1 MRFTIVDDRGSISFI
16 GPVEALPAL
25 VRACGS
31 NPKSLEAFLQA
42 AEPYYAG
49 LADSVGNGLA
59 IFDERNSPA
68 STDAIHKALAF
79 CEPYQQPVFRVVDD
93 LTRETSLQPVKAG
106 AVIFNMVARR
116 IIQLQNS
123 YLDITKAGWAQI
135 HDGAGATGRRYVY
148 RVPRQWAV
156 VP

>member
-1 MRFTIVDDRGSISFI
+1 MNVMRFTIVDEDGSISFI

-59 IFDERNSPA
+59 IFDERNSPGSA
-68 STDAIHKALAF
+68 DAIHEALAF

-93 LTRETSLQPVKAG
+93 LTRETSRQSGKAG
-106 AVIFNMVARR
+106 AAILTSRR
-116 IIQLQNS
+116 L
-123 YLDITKAGWAQI
+123 A
-135 HDGAGATGRRYVY
+135 GRRSTMARELPAAGTSTVC
-148 RVPRQWAV
+148 PDSG
-156 VP
+156 P